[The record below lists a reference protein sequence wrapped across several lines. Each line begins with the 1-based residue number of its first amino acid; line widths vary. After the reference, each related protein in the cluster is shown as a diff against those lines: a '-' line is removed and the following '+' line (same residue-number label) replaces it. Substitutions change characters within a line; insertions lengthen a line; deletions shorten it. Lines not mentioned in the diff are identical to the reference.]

1 MDNEAMSDAP
11 DLNGARVLVTGAGG
25 FIGSHLADALHRQN
39 CTVHALVR
47 NPKRARW
54 LDENRIQ
61 VHTGDLLQP
70 STYRDLLK
78 QVNVVLHCGGTVRA
92 RHLSDFNRNNVTAC
106 NSLYETCLE
115 HGRHLKS
122 IVHLSSIA
130 ASGPSPVDTPI
141 DETASCRPQSDYGH
155 SKLAGEVIALTF
167 SRFLPI
173 TVLRPP
179 VVYGERDKNLLDY
192 IKLIRKGWNVH
203 LGRKPKIL
211 SLIYIDDLTRA
222 ILHAA
227 ARTQKTDRVLFVTD
241 GKCYSWDQVA
251 GVVQEIL
258 NVRARRIVLSQTA
271 LTALAFLS
279 ETFSKFSKEPPL
291 LDRQRVRDI
300 DQGAWT
306 ASPQR
311 FFDTYGFRPRYDLKE
326 GLTRTIDWYREH
338 RWL

>member
-1 MDNEAMSDAP
+1 MADTPKTGAP

-25 FIGSHLADALHRQN
+25 FIGSHLIEALLAQN

-47 NPKRARW
+47 SLHRAHE
-54 LDENRIQ
+54 LDADGVH
-61 VHTGDLLQP
+61 VHTGDLLEP
-70 STYRDLLK
+70 ASYRELLG
-78 QVNVVLHCGGTVRA
+78 QVDVVLHAAGTVRA
-92 RHLSDFNRNNVTAC
+92 RSLSDFNRNNVSAC
-106 NSLYETCLE
+106 THLYEACLA
-115 HGRHLKS
+115 HGRQIRS

-130 ASGPSPVDTPI
+130 ASGPSPIDAPI
-141 DETASCRPQSDYGH
+141 DEAAPCNPASGYGH

-173 TVLRPP
+173 VVLRPP

-192 IKLIRKGWNVH
+192 IKLIHKGWNVH
-203 LGRKPKIL
+203 IGRKEKIL
-211 SLIYIDDLTRA
+211 SLIYIDDLVRA
-222 ILHAA
+222 ILLTAA
-227 ARTQKTDRVLFVTD
+227 QPPSTHRVLFVTD
-241 GKCYSWDQVA
+241 GECYSWDRVA
-251 GVVQEIL
+251 EAVMEIL
-258 NVRARRIVLSQTA
+258 NVRARRVVISQTA

-279 ETFSKFSKEPPL
+279 ETVSKFSKEPPL

-311 FFDTYGFRPRYDLKE
+311 FFDTYGFRPQYDLQE
-326 GLTRTIDWYREH
+326 GLTRTLDWYRKN

>member
-1 MDNEAMSDAP
+1 MVDKDRTEIP
-11 DLNGARVLVTGAGG
+11 GLNGARVLVTGAGG
-25 FIGSHLADALHRQN
+25 FIGSHLVDALLQQN
-39 CTVHALVR
+39 MTVHALVR
-47 NPKRARW
+47 NPKRAKW
-54 LDENRIQ
+54 LDATKIDL
-61 VHTGDLLQP
+61 HTGDLLQP
-70 STYRDLLK
+70 ATYRDLLK
-78 QVNVVLHCGGTVRA
+78 QVDVVLHCGGTVRA
-92 RHLSDFNRNNVTAC
+92 RKPSDFNRNNVTAC
-106 NSLYETCLE
+106 NSLYEACLE

-130 ASGPSPVDTPI
+130 ASGPSPLDAPI
-141 DETASCRPQSDYGH
+141 DETASCRPHSDYGH

-173 TVLRPP
+173 TILRPP
-179 VVYGERDKNLLDY
+179 VVYGERDRNLLDY
-192 IKLIRKGWNVH
+192 IKLISKGWNVH
-203 LGRKPKIL
+203 IGRKPKIL
-211 SLIYIDDLTRA
+211 SLIYIEDLTRA
-222 ILHAA
+222 ILHAG
-227 ARTQKTDRVLFVTD
+227 ARPPESDRVLFITD
-241 GKCYSWDQVA
+241 GECYSWDRVA
-251 GVVQEIL
+251 EAAMEIL

-279 ETFSKFSKEPPL
+279 ETFSKFSKHPPL

-306 ASPQR
+306 ASPKR